1 MKLARWLAERRM
13 TQAEFAARIG
23 VTPDTVSLWVN
34 EHKLP
39 RRSRLATITRV
50 TRGKVGPRDFPYKPR
65 RRRGAAS
72 AERLRPRPS
81 CGIRQVKSQLA

>member
-1 MKLARWLAERRM
+1 MKLARYLAARGM

-39 RRSRLATITRV
+39 RPPRLAAIIRV
-50 TRGKVGPRDFPYKPR
+50 TRAKVGPRDFTYKRPR
-65 RRRGAAS
+65 RRG
-72 AERLRPRPS
+72 
-81 CGIRQVKSQLA
+81 G